1 MNFLPPTE
9 MKRTQLLHEL
19 FIDAILGT
27 GNQYLCSTLS
37 SWFKNIHYF
46 SKSKK
51 KMTNLVKE
59 KEHERKKK
67 NWGRGGCKHVFILTK
82 FGRWEKISDKKS
94 LKNCIY
100 LINKLIQNILC
111 SWDSENRPN
120 HLPKPNEKECNL
132 YSQSHSTS
140 FVFQRLSFFDTQITD
155 ILLFYSS
162 SERPDTMYPTQILAI
177 HNIPVSSNS
186 SETWG

>member
-1 MNFLPPTE
+1 MSMNFLPPTE

-37 SWFKNIHYF
+37 SWFNIQYF

-67 NWGRGGCKHVFILTK
+67 LGERGLQTC
-82 FGRWEKISDKKS
+82 
-94 LKNCIY
+94 
-100 LINKLIQNILC
+100 
-111 SWDSENRPN
+111 
-120 HLPKPNEKECNL
+120 
-132 YSQSHSTS
+132 
-140 FVFQRLSFFDTQITD
+140 
-155 ILLFYSS
+155 FYSNKIW
-162 SERPDTMYPTQILAI
+162 TMRKD
-177 HNIPVSSNS
+177 
-186 SETWG
+186 

>member
-51 KMTNLVKE
+51 KMTNLFKE

-67 NWGRGGCKHVFILTK
+67 IGGGGGLQTC
-82 FGRWEKISDKKS
+82 
-94 LKNCIY
+94 
-100 LINKLIQNILC
+100 
-111 SWDSENRPN
+111 
-120 HLPKPNEKECNL
+120 
-132 YSQSHSTS
+132 
-140 FVFQRLSFFDTQITD
+140 
-155 ILLFYSS
+155 FYSNKIW
-162 SERPDTMYPTQILAI
+162 TMRKD
-177 HNIPVSSNS
+177 
-186 SETWG
+186 

>member
-51 KMTNLVKE
+51 KMINLVKE

-67 NWGRGGCKHVFILTK
+67 IWRRGGCKHVFILTK
-82 FGRWEKISDKKS
+82 FGR
-94 LKNCIY
+94 
-100 LINKLIQNILC
+100 
-111 SWDSENRPN
+111 
-120 HLPKPNEKECNL
+120 
-132 YSQSHSTS
+132 
-140 FVFQRLSFFDTQITD
+140 
-155 ILLFYSS
+155 
-162 SERPDTMYPTQILAI
+162 
-177 HNIPVSSNS
+177 
-186 SETWG
+186 

>member
-67 NWGRGGCKHVFILTK
+67 IGGGGLQTC
-82 FGRWEKISDKKS
+82 
-94 LKNCIY
+94 
-100 LINKLIQNILC
+100 
-111 SWDSENRPN
+111 
-120 HLPKPNEKECNL
+120 
-132 YSQSHSTS
+132 
-140 FVFQRLSFFDTQITD
+140 
-155 ILLFYSS
+155 FYSNKIW
-162 SERPDTMYPTQILAI
+162 TMRKD
-177 HNIPVSSNS
+177 
-186 SETWG
+186 

>member
-9 MKRTQLLHEL
+9 LKRTQLLHEL

-37 SWFKNIHYF
+37 SWFKNIHNF

-51 KMTNLVKE
+51 KMINLVK
-59 KEHERKKK
+59 
-67 NWGRGGCKHVFILTK
+67 GKHVFILTK

-100 LINKLIQNILC
+100 FINKLIQNILC

-162 SERPDTMYPTQILAI
+162 SERPDTMYPTQ
-177 HNIPVSSNS
+177 
-186 SETWG
+186 